1 MRRRRIIDV
10 PKKGIEF
17 MNDGSVIGDSTLFAY
32 VLVYYLD
39 NILGFVVKN
48 MILHSVINLEN

>member
-1 MRRRRIIDV
+1 
-10 PKKGIEF
+10 

-32 VLVYYLD
+32 VLVYYLY